1 MTKAEKYNRFFM
13 DVALRTA
20 QMSYAVRS
28 KVGSVLVKDNR
39 IIATGWNGTP
49 ARADNCC
56 EETCG
61 IELKTKPNVI
71 HSEANIIY
79 FCAKNGI
86 KTDGTVLYIT
96 LSPCSTCALAIIQA
110 GIKKVYY
117 HEEYRDT
124 TGRDILRESDIE
136 VEKL

>member
-49 ARADNCC
+49 AGADNCC

-79 FCAKNGI
+79 NSAKNGI

-124 TGRDILRESDIE
+124 TGLDILRESDIE

>member
-79 FCAKNGI
+79 FCTINMVNFNYLTYIANGVMI
-86 KTDGTVLYIT
+86 HRNYI
-96 LSPCSTCALAIIQA
+96 I
-110 GIKKVYY
+110 
-117 HEEYRDT
+117 
-124 TGRDILRESDIE
+124 SDLQI
-136 VEKL
+136 VIWCNSIHNNI